1 MYFLYSGETKRIPQ
15 GVKYFFYN
23 AENGQSLIYA
33 EEKKYKGFSKV
44 ENEAVLSANEKTW
57 FAQSKVRVASEYIR
71 ENREAIEEHMQAF
84 LDSFEEELKK
94 EKEKHENGRK
104 TE

>member
-33 EEKKYKGFSKV
+33 EEKKYKGPQTKKHGLHK
-44 ENEAVLSANEKTW
+44 A
-57 FAQSKVRVASEYIR
+57 RSE
-71 ENREAIEEHMQAF
+71 
-84 LDSFEEELKK
+84 
-94 EKEKHENGRK
+94 
-104 TE
+104 